1 VILRAGD
8 LDRRVDI
15 QRKTR
20 ATGVRSAGKGT
31 WGTIA
36 TVWAE
41 VRDMLPSRAERL
53 AEGVSIARRPA
64 RVRMRYRENVT
75 PDMRLQMGTRLMRI
89 VAGPIEL
96 GRREGIEMVVEDY
109 TAAGEDP

>member
-1 VILRAGD
+1 MKAGS

-15 QRKTR
+15 QRKTK

-31 WGTIA
+31 WATIA
-36 TVWAE
+36 ASVPAN
-41 VRDMLPSRAERL
+41 VQDMLPSRAERL

-64 RVRMRYRENVT
+64 RVRMRYREDVT
-75 PDMRLQMGTRLMRI
+75 PDMRLKMGERLMRI